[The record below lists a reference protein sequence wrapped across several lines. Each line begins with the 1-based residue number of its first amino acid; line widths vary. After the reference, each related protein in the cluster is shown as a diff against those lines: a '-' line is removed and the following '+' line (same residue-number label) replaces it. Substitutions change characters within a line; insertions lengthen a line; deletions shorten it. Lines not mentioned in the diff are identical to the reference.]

1 MMPSRNFNNGVL
13 LDEAGAVLAH
23 VVGHVWKRTDR
34 QGRTEWGG
42 FLFSSRGDI
51 FTFTAGSYKLRL
63 NDVAYNIEVSNVRVS
78 ARPVRTGS
86 SADFLG
92 EGAPPI

>member
-1 MMPSRNFNNGVL
+1 MPSRNFNNGAL

-23 VVGHVWKRTDR
+23 VVAHIWKRTDR

-42 FLFSSRGDI
+42 FLFSSRGDL
-51 FTFTAGSYKLRL
+51 FTFTAGPYKLRL
-63 NDVAYNIEVSNVRVS
+63 NQVLYNIQVSSVRVS

-92 EGAPPI
+92 EGALPI